1 AAHLWSDMPGDIPVQ
16 SRSAMD
22 AGAWAG
28 EGPATVDVN
37 SVLKRAGERNR
48 RLLVAQNNRRS
59 MYIAN
64 HVSAPAPGETPQLP
78 ALQPED
84 VDDNMRVLSEQEIE
98 ELLERMD
105 AYNREL
111 LSEQQRWGRRPVEG
125 PGEMAVLEDII
136 AEANV
141 QLLREE
147 QAAGLCGER
156 KGEAVAL
163 AQVQAAVGVAAP
175 AERVPEEKPVEK
187 TEPAEQVPEEK
198 PAEVVKP
205 EEAPQP
211 EKPVDVA
218 KPEEEP
224 KQEKQSETA
233 EPVTYDETSQP
244 TQPPQPEKPAES
256 THQVTYVEPT
266 PPAKPPRAQ
275 AQPRSPPTTQQP
287 QTAGRPATAPAPSPA
302 TASSALPPPAHPAS
316 TVAVPKLPSMP
327 RAQTEMAPP
336 PSTAGDPLAEARMR
350 L

>member
-1 AAHLWSDMPGDIPVQ
+1 RVRSIYAVTLDKLDDASFGVTLDDPRLFTAKAQYAAQRGSIYQASAASSSASDKMLAEAAHLWSDMPGDIPVQ

-187 TEPAEQVPEEK
+187 TEPAERAPEEKPVEKTEPVEQVPEEK

-244 TQPPQPEKPAES
+244 TQPPQPEKPA
-256 THQVTYVEPT
+256 
-266 PPAKPPRAQ
+266 
-275 AQPRSPPTTQQP
+275 
-287 QTAGRPATAPAPSPA
+287 
-302 TASSALPPPAHPAS
+302 
-316 TVAVPKLPSMP
+316 
-327 RAQTEMAPP
+327 
-336 PSTAGDPLAEARMR
+336 
-350 L
+350 